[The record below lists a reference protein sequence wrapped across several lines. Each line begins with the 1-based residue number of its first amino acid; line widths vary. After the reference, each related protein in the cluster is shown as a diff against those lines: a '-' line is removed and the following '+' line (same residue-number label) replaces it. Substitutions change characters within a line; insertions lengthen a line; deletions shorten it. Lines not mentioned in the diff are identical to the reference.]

1 MCDLSR
7 IFSVPMCFVR
17 PSEARRAA
25 DEAKVQF
32 AHIDGDHLTLLNVY
46 HAFKQ
51 SRDSPQWC
59 YENFINYR
67 SLMRFVQIKLY
78 CRICLSG
85 RFSVFLRFFWRKPT
99 HFFKF
104 QNFRA
109 SKRTF
114 FYIVFYT

>member
-1 MCDLSR
+1 MTNLWPFSP
-7 IFSVPMCFVR
+7 FSVPQCFVR
-17 PSEARRAA
+17 PPEARRAA

-67 SLMRFVQIKLY
+67 SLMRYAFYGRIPMMKLK
-78 CRICLSG
+78 IPG
-85 RFSVFLRFFWRKPT
+85 KAFLKSE
-99 HFFKF
+99 
-104 QNFRA
+104 FR
-109 SKRTF
+109 S
-114 FYIVFYT
+114 

>member
-1 MCDLSR
+1 MKITLCGR
-7 IFSVPMCFVR
+7 RPFSVPQCFVR

-67 SLMRFVQIKLY
+67 SLMR
-78 CRICLSG
+78 
-85 RFSVFLRFFWRKPT
+85 
-99 HFFKF
+99 
-104 QNFRA
+104 
-109 SKRTF
+109 
-114 FYIVFYT
+114 

>member
-1 MCDLSR
+1 MMAEFPLDPQLAKMCISSCEFNCSNEILSTTAMLT
-7 IFSVPMCFVR
+7 VPMCFVR
-17 PSEARRAA
+17 PGEARRAA

-67 SLMRFVQIKLY
+67 SLMR
-78 CRICLSG
+78 
-85 RFSVFLRFFWRKPT
+85 
-99 HFFKF
+99 
-104 QNFRA
+104 
-109 SKRTF
+109 
-114 FYIVFYT
+114 